1 MKSLP
6 TPSPKRA
13 RSTAILAD
21 LVTYLRIHG
30 PTKAAELS
38 AAVGCGLSTLTSSKV
53 IQFNDA
59 LLNQQSD
66 WRLRCQSAPSAR
78 GSKELTWSVI
88 PKPVRVP

>member
-13 RSTAILAD
+13 RSSQILAD
-21 LVTYLRIHG
+21 
-30 PTKAAELS
+30 
-38 AAVGCGLSTLTSSKV
+38 LSTLTSSKT
-53 IQFNDA
+53 IQFNDT
-59 LLNQQSD
+59 LLSQSSD
-66 WRLRCQSAPSAR
+66 WRLRCQSAPGVR

>member
-13 RSTAILAD
+13 RSSQILAD

-30 PTKAAELS
+30 PTKAADLS
-38 AAVGCGLSTLTSSKV
+38 TAIGCGLSTLTSSKT
-53 IQFNDA
+53 IQFNDT
-59 LLNQQSD
+59 LLSQSSD
-66 WRLRCQSAPSAR
+66 WRLRCQGAPSAR